1 MSTNSQRTLRVVGV
15 DFTSAPSP
23 RKPIVVAHGV
33 WAEDSLTICSIDRLF
48 DFAAFDA
55 LLAMSGPWIGAFD
68 LPFGLPRELV
78 VTLNWPIR
86 WCDLVAH
93 VESIGKGQFKDA
105 LNRIRES
112 RPMGARYIPRSGDAA
127 AGSSSPMKLVNPP
140 VGLMFFEGAP
150 RIARSGV
157 SVIPCM
163 PSDDSRVALEAY
175 PGFLARQ
182 FTKSS
187 YKKDGPAGRSAA
199 RQSNREVIVDG
210 LSRASAAT
218 AGLTVALPGALRQ
231 MCVDDG
237 SGDALDAVLCA
248 VQAAMA
254 LRAHLSGDRC
264 YGIPKNAD
272 PIEGWIATVLA
283 S

>member
-1 MSTNSQRTLRVVGV
+1 M
-15 DFTSAPSP
+15 
-23 RKPIVVAHGV
+23 VAHGV

-48 DFAAFDA
+48 AFAAFDA
-55 LLAMSGPWIGAFD
+55 LLASPGPWIGAFD

-93 VESIGKGQFKDA
+93 VESIGKDQFKDA

-157 SVIPCM
+157 SVIPCK

-175 PGFLARQ
+175 PGFLARK
-182 FTKSS
+182 FTTAS
-187 YKKDGPAGRSAA
+187 YKKDGPEGRSAS
-199 RQSNREVIVDG
+199 RRSNREVIVDG

-218 AGLTVALPGALRQ
+218 ANLHVQLPEALR
-231 MCVDDG
+231 MTCVDDG

-254 LRAHLSGDRC
+254 LRAHLSGDPC

-272 PIEGWIATVLA
+272 PIEGWIATVPA

>member
-1 MSTNSQRTLRVVGV
+1 MLAQ
-15 DFTSAPSP
+15 
-23 RKPIVVAHGV
+23 
-33 WAEDSLTICSIDRLF
+33 DSVTIYSIDRLF
-48 DFAAFDA
+48 DFCAFDA
-55 LLAMSGPWIGAFD
+55 LLAAPGPWIGAFD

-78 VTLNWPIR
+78 VALNWPTR
-86 WCDLVAH
+86 WRDLVSH
-93 VESIGKGQFKDA
+93 VKSIGKHEFKNA

-163 PSDDSRVALEAY
+163 PTADSRVAVEAY

-182 FTKSS
+182 FTKAS
-187 YKKDGPAGRSAA
+187 YKKDGPEGRSAS
-199 RQSNREVIVDG
+199 RQSNREIILNG
-210 LSRASAAT
+210 LLSTTIAT
-218 AGLTVALPGALRQ
+218 AGLRVQLQEALRM

-254 LRAHLSGDRC
+254 LRARLSGDPC

-272 PIEGWIATVLA
+272 PIEGWIATVPA